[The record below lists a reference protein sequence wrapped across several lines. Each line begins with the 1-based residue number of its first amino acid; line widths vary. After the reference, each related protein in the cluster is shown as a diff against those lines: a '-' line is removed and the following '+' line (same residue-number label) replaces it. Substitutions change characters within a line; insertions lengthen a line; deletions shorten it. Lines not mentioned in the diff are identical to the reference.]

1 MTDELEPRLL
11 ELVSAVVGRRV
22 GDATASWRSV
32 GLDSLDLL
40 SVVVTVE
47 DAFGVEIPDL
57 VAVRLTC
64 VADIARMLR
73 SATSSS

>member
-1 MTDELEPRLL
+1 
-11 ELVSAVVGRRV
+11 
-22 GDATASWRSV
+22 
-32 GLDSLDLL
+32 
-40 SVVVTVE
+40 VE